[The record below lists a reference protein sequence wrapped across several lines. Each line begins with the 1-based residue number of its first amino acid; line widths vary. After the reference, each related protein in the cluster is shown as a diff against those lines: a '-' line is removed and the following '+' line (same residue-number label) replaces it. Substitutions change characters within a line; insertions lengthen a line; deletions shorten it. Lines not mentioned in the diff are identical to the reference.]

1 MTNASNINAA
11 ALLRIEEQLRQERET
26 FDQRK
31 EQEAQWFSLRLRM
44 GYTAVILLPTIIV
57 ISTYILFN
65 YQSFPSAVVT
75 ASGGALF
82 ADVVG
87 LIVAVWKVVLNP
99 GSVTKLDPLISEGL
113 NSLPVQQATD

>member
-1 MTNASNINAA
+1 MSASNINAA
-11 ALLRIEEQLRQERET
+11 ALLRVEEQLRQERET

-31 EQEAQWFSLRLRM
+31 EQEAQWFLLRLRM
-44 GYTAVILLPTIIV
+44 GYAAVILLPTIIL

-65 YQSFPSAVVT
+65 YHTFPATVVT
-75 ASGGALF
+75 AAGGALF

-99 GSVTKLDPLISEGL
+99 GSVTKLEPLINERLNGL
-113 NSLPVQQATD
+113 QEQQATD